1 MSDASDPPIRSERE
15 IAEALRLRADPPHVR
30 RLSRGVLIG
39 GVAVASLLIGAAVV
53 LNWSSRTLP
62 RGPDERV
69 GAYGAGTPEG
79 LQALPD
85 DYEAP
90 PKLGPP
96 LPGDLGRPILKAQER
111 ADDALK
117 PDGNAANQDEQRA
130 IRSGLFARVETT
142 RDDKAA
148 DRESRS
154 AGITGDSVGKAAPP
168 EGRGGETDAI
178 SFSHYVL
185 QAGAIIPAALI
196 TALNSNLPG
205 PVTAQVTENVYDS
218 PTGRYL
224 LIPQGSRLIGSYDN
238 RVGYGQ
244 DRILI
249 LWTRLLLPDGRS
261 IPLDN
266 LMGADVAGQSGIEDE
281 VDHHW
286 DRLLFAAGLST
297 LLGIGA
303 ELGANDQSD
312 IARAIRDSA
321 QDTIGRTGNDIV
333 RRQLDTPPTITVRA
347 GFPMRVMVTRDI
359 VIEPIGG

>member
-1 MSDASDPPIRSERE
+1 MSDAVDPPIRSERE
-15 IAEALRLRADPPHVR
+15 IAEALRLRADPPRVR

-39 GVAVASLLIGAAVV
+39 GAAIASLLIGAAVV
-53 LNWSSRTLP
+53 LNWSARTLP
-62 RGPDERV
+62 QGPDERV
-69 GAYGAGTPEG
+69 GPYGAGAPEG

-117 PDGNAANQDEQRA
+117 TDGEAANQDEQRA
-130 IRSGLFARVETT
+130 IKSGLFARVEIT
-142 RDDKAA
+142 RDDKVA
-148 DRESRS
+148 DRDSGGGEVS
-154 AGITGDSVGKAAPP
+154 GDSVGKVTLP
-168 EGRGGETDAI
+168 EGPDGKTERI
-178 SFSHYVL
+178 SSSPYVL

-196 TALNSNLPG
+196 TALNSDLPG
-205 PVTAQVTENVYDS
+205 PVTAHVTENVYDS
-218 PTGRYL
+218 PTGRHL

-249 LWTRLLLPDGRS
+249 LWTRLLLPNGRS

-266 LMGADVAGQSGIEDE
+266 LIGADVAGQSGIEDD

-303 ELGANDQSD
+303 ELGSNDESD

-321 QDTIGRTGNDIV
+321 QDTIGRTGTDIV

-347 GFPMRVMVTRDI
+347 GLPVRVMVTRDI
-359 VIEPIGG
+359 VIAPIGG